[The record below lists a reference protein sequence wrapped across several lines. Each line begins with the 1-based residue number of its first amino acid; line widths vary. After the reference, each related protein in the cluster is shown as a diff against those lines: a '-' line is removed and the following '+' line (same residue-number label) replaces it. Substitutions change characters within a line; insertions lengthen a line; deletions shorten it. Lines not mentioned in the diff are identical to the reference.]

1 MVLLG
6 KRCQYKVLG
15 LGGDCT
21 ADEIRSAY
29 HRLALLQ
36 HHPDKLA
43 QFGVS
48 PTAFQELATSSGGDC
63 TADEIH
69 SAYRRLALQRHP
81 DKLAQFGVSPAAF
94 QELAAAYKVFSD
106 PREWVD
112 WLLLGKLFGKV
123 KGMGQGPYKMA
134 LSERYGSGSE
144 NGWRGAKPVKL

>member
-6 KRCQYKVLG
+6 KQCQYKVLG

-43 QFGVS
+43 QFGIS

-112 WLLLGKLFGKV
+112 WLLL
-123 KGMGQGPYKMA
+123 
-134 LSERYGSGSE
+134 
-144 NGWRGAKPVKL
+144 

>member
-29 HRLALLQ
+29 RRLALQ
-36 HHPDKLA
+36 RHPDKLA

-63 TADEIH
+63 TTDEIH

-81 DKLAQFGVSPAAF
+81 DKLAQFGVSPVAF
-94 QELAAAYKVFSD
+94 
-106 PREWVD
+106 
-112 WLLLGKLFGKV
+112 
-123 KGMGQGPYKMA
+123 
-134 LSERYGSGSE
+134 
-144 NGWRGAKPVKL
+144 

>member
-1 MVLLG
+1 MPYNMVLLG

-15 LGGDCT
+15 PGGDCT

-36 HHPDKLA
+36 HHQDKLA

-81 DKLAQFGVSPAAF
+81 DKLAQFDVSPVAF

-112 WLLLGKLFGKV
+112 WLLLCEV
-123 KGMGQGPYKMA
+123 
-134 LSERYGSGSE
+134 LSDAHILRFRCPSG
-144 NGWRGAKPVKL
+144 